1 MSRAESP
8 EKQIME
14 AGLGEEITYTKELLK
29 ALEEGIAACG
39 NRRIQEL
46 SREMKELPADEKIR
60 DPVNLKSLNIAEA
73 PKYAASALLGA
84 SLGEDKYYF
93 YLL

>member
-1 MSRAESP
+1 
-8 EKQIME
+8 
-14 AGLGEEITYTKELLK
+14 
-29 ALEEGIAACG
+29 
-39 NRRIQEL
+39 
-46 SREMKELPADEKIR
+46 MKELPADEKIR

-73 PKYAASALLGA
+73 PKNAASALLGA

>member
-8 EKQIME
+8 EKPSLE
-14 AGLGEEITYTKELLK
+14 AGLGEEITYTKELLT

-73 PKYAASALLGA
+73 PKNAASALLGA